1 MVTLHDCGGRLV
13 AYGLSASAYSV
24 KAHPRNTKRSVQTST
39 NDSEN
44 IGHTKTKR
52 RRIVTTSTSIAGH
65 YAPLSSAVG
74 SSDPQQSG
82 DSANAGVLPVV
93 EPAVDRPGGMLQPGI
108 DPHLQP
114 LPHEPCPLLRL
125 NHNEAP
131 QPVPTL
137 DEVVPPSCSWRGGI
151 FITLFVSNLPQDG
164 LIYARFGYIVVR
176 TVRVQRNSSRVTHRS
191 NSGSEDPPC
200 VGMQGPCGVRPM

>member
-1 MVTLHDCGGRLV
+1 VVTLHDCGGKLV

-24 KAHPRNTKRSVQTST
+24 KSHPKRPH
-39 NDSEN
+39 DSED
-44 IGHTKTKR
+44 IGHTGKKR
-52 RRIVTTSTSIAGH
+52 RRIVTTSIARR
-65 YAPLSSAVG
+65 YAPLSSAGG

-82 DSANAGVLPVV
+82 DPANTGVLPVV
-93 EPAVDRPGGMLQPGI
+93 EPTVDRPGGVLRPMI

-125 NHNEAP
+125 NHNEAH
-131 QPVPTL
+131 QLVPTL
-137 DEVVPPSCSWRGGI
+137 DEVLPPSCSWRGGI
-151 FITLFVSNLPQDG
+151 FITLFVSNLPQNG
-164 LIYARFGYIVVR
+164 IIYARFGYIVVR

-200 VGMQGPCGVRPM
+200 VGMQGPCGVGPM